1 MCHLIAI
8 LAALDKFLLS
18 SLVVVNFDIFIVLY
32 TLVLLSELA
41 FHSCTVEMRHYA
53 FELLYNFENV

>member
-32 TLVLLSELA
+32 TLV
-41 FHSCTVEMRHYA
+41 
-53 FELLYNFENV
+53 